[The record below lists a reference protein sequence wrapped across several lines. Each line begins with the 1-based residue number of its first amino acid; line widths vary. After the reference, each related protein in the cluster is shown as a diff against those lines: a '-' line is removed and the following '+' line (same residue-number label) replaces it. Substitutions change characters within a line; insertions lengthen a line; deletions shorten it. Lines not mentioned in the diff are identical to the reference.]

1 MTNSDDLIFKA
12 IERFNKG
19 LPEQEQ
25 LTDVSSDM
33 RFFGRDA
40 TTGSRI
46 LDSMGLVD
54 LLFCV
59 EEAVEA
65 ETGQTINLADE
76 RLLRQR
82 QSPLRS
88 FRSLSDYVGELLES

>member
-1 MTNSDDLIFKA
+1 MKTDDLIFKA

-40 TTGSRI
+40 TGSRI

-59 EEAVEA
+59 EETVEA
-65 ETGQTINLADE
+65 EG
-76 RLLRQR
+76 RL
-82 QSPLRS
+82 ST
-88 FRSLSDYVGELLES
+88 

>member
-1 MTNSDDLIFKA
+1 MKTNDDLILKA
-12 IERFNKG
+12 IERFNEG
-19 LPEQEQ
+19 LPEQER

-40 TTGSRI
+40 TGSRI

-59 EEAVEA
+59 EETVEA
-65 ETGQTINLADE
+65 ELADE